1 MQCVAVLLNKRK
13 VKRRFS
19 IEIVHLE
26 GSSFFFFKVFV
37 DESSLNHI
45 KKKKSHMFSDVS
57 TKVQFSLVRQLVSA
71 IFTSFF
77 FFFLCFSP

>member
-26 GSSFFFFKVFV
+26 GSPFFLKIFV

-45 KKKKSHMFSDVS
+45 KKKPTYSLMSLPMCNSH
-57 TKVQFSLVRQLVSA
+57 
-71 IFTSFF
+71 
-77 FFFLCFSP
+77 

>member
-26 GSSFFFFKVFV
+26 GSPFFLKIFV

-45 KKKKSHMFSDVS
+45 KKNPHI
-57 TKVQFSLVRQLVSA
+57 L
-71 IFTSFF
+71 
-77 FFFLCFSP
+77 

>member
-1 MQCVAVLLNKRK
+1 M
-13 VKRRFS
+13 
-19 IEIVHLE
+19 
-26 GSSFFFFKVFV
+26 

-77 FFFLCFSP
+77 FFFCAFLPKAGGFFFFAIFLFTF